1 MSDSERRELMARVNQ
16 KADPAAQPAVDKSN
30 LPVTRRSDFRGKV
43 SQLWDITQA
52 SGPNGNQGIAA
63 AVAARTNPQP
73 APPQPEPAAPQGFSS
88 NRAQG
93 ASSSD
98 WAPINERD
106 RNRQKINDIMQ
117 GR

>member
-52 SGPNGNQGIAA
+52 SGPN
-63 AVAARTNPQP
+63 PQP